1 MKSAS
6 SSAVSAVAHATDP
19 LTVSGVLLLLRSPRL
34 SVSQVLELMDI
45 GDAEFRQL
53 CHEHPRIGQLLEARR
68 HGRLQAQSAEPACC
82 PVCGSWF
89 LPYAGSRQCSDECRE
104 IVRLE
109 RASRK
114 QKHA

>member
-6 SSAVSAVAHATDP
+6 SSAVRTTAPAIDP
-19 LTVSGVLLLLRSPRL
+19 VTASGVLLLLRSPNL
-34 SVSQVLELMDI
+34 SVSQILDLMDI

-53 CHEHPRIGQLLEARR
+53 CRDHPRIAQLLDARR
-68 HGRLQAQSAEPACC
+68 NGALAPARVEPACC
-82 PVCGSWF
+82 PGCGTWF

-104 IVRLE
+104 IVRLR

-114 QKHA
+114 